1 MREKEKEE
9 KGKEGV
15 KEQEEGGVIRI
26 LGTL

>member
-1 MREKEKEE
+1 VREKEKEE